1 MRGSRSRFWV
11 VLERIYYVSISEGK
25 LSFYGVMVL
34 VLLFV
39 FLKKESVLC
48 MLDEYVVFFLISK
61 SFIMVLIKCLLIEN

>member
-11 VLERIYYVSISEGK
+11 VLERKYYVSISEGK

-39 FLKKESVLC
+39 FLKKESILC

>member
-39 FLKKESVLC
+39 FLKKESILC

>member
-11 VLERIYYVSISEGK
+11 VLERKYYVSISEGK

-39 FLKKESVLC
+39 FLKKESILC
-48 MLDEYVVFFLISK
+48 MFDEYVVFFLISK
-61 SFIMVLIKCLLIEN
+61 SFIMVLIKCLVVEN

>member
-1 MRGSRSRFWV
+1 MRGLRSRFWV
-11 VLERIYYVSISEGK
+11 VLERKYYVSISEGK

-39 FLKKESVLC
+39 FLKKESILC

>member
-11 VLERIYYVSISEGK
+11 VLERKYYVSISEGK

-39 FLKKESVLC
+39 FLKKESILC
-48 MLDEYVVFFLISK
+48 MSDEYVVFFLISK

>member
-11 VLERIYYVSISEGK
+11 VLERKYYLSISEGK

-39 FLKKESVLC
+39 FLKKESILC

>member
-11 VLERIYYVSISEGK
+11 VLERKYYLLISEGK

-39 FLKKESVLC
+39 FLKKESILC

>member
-11 VLERIYYVSISEGK
+11 VLERKYYVSISEGK

-39 FLKKESVLC
+39 FLKKESILC
-48 MLDEYVVFFLISK
+48 MFDEYVVFFLISK

>member
-11 VLERIYYVSISEGK
+11 VLERKYYLSISEGK

-39 FLKKESVLC
+39 FLKKESILC
-48 MLDEYVVFFLISK
+48 MFDEYVVFFLISK
-61 SFIMVLIKCLLIEN
+61 SFIMVLMKCLLIEN

>member
-11 VLERIYYVSISEGK
+11 VLERKYYLSISEGK

-39 FLKKESVLC
+39 FLKKESILC
-48 MLDEYVVFFLISK
+48 MFDEYVVFFLISK

>member
-11 VLERIYYVSISEGK
+11 VLERKYYLSISEGK

-39 FLKKESVLC
+39 FLKKESILC

-61 SFIMVLIKCLLIEN
+61 SFIMVLIKCLVVEN

>member
-1 MRGSRSRFWV
+1 MRGLRSRFWV
-11 VLERIYYVSISEGK
+11 VLERKYYLSISEGK

-39 FLKKESVLC
+39 FLKKESILC

>member
-11 VLERIYYVSISEGK
+11 VLERKYYISISEGK

-39 FLKKESVLC
+39 FLKKESILC

>member
-11 VLERIYYVSISEGK
+11 VLERKYYVSISEGK

-39 FLKKESVLC
+39 FLKKESILC

-61 SFIMVLIKCLLIEN
+61 SFIMVLINCLLIEN